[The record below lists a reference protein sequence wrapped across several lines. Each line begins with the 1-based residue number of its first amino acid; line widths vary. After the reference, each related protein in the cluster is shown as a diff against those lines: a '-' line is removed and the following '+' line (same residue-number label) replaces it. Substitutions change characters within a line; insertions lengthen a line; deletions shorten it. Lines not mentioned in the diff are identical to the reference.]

1 MNILQAIGFAAKT
14 AGVNPS
20 LLLAICMHETGLKN
34 VNNYNDGG
42 SHSHGVCQVKVGTA
56 KHMGKVFKIKKL
68 QEVSG
73 DDLGDTTTNA
83 LAAAFYLKY
92 QFKRYDGDTCK
103 AVAAYNAGSF
113 KESSVYPGTPF
124 NWKYVKK
131 VKDSAQEGSKAQSRL
146 KCLDESV
153 FIATTQD

>member
-68 QEVSG
+68 QEASG
-73 DDLGDTTTNA
+73 EDLGDTTTNA

-92 QFKRYDGDTCK
+92 QLKRYDGDIAK
-103 AVAAYNAGSF
+103 SVAAYNAGSF
-113 KESSVYPGTPF
+113 KESSKKDGTAV
-124 NWKYVKK
+124 NYGYV
-131 VKDSAQEGSKAQSRL
+131 L
-146 KCLDESV
+146 SV
-153 FIATTQD
+153 FSKISDEELLLTDRFD